1 MASEREIAHLREVN
15 AALLEAVRQFLR
27 ITDEPNSD
35 DVCQMLEY
43 GEAVEA
49 MRAALAAA
57 EPRGEGGRG

>member
-1 MASEREIAHLREVN
+1 MTTDITPEAAER
-15 AALLEAVRQFLR
+15 ALAKAVRQFLR

-57 EPRGEGGRG
+57 EPRGEGGRT